1 MLYSLQS
8 SFLIFLAGEILIIIQ
23 QPMIKLKRK
32 AYTAQR
38 RIKQWS
44 TFKPYEKGKTKFWKH
59 FEFLYA
65 PVL

>member
-1 MLYSLQS
+1 
-8 SFLIFLAGEILIIIQ
+8 
-23 QPMIKLKRK
+23 MIKLKRK